1 MKVVQTYGCTAASF
15 TVDGVEV
22 NDLTDEEKQKFEDV
36 LFANLREAL
45 RDHSLTHER
54 LVECLQY
61 DDYETSEPC
70 DQCGD
75 SVSTTTWNLN
85 T

>member
-1 MKVVQTYGCTAASF
+1 MKVVQTYGCTSESF

-22 NDLTDEEKQKFEDV
+22 NDLTDEQKQKFEDV

-45 RDHSLTHER
+45 RDESLFHAR
-54 LVECLQY
+54 IIECLRY
-61 DDYETSEPC
+61 DDYETSERC

-75 SVSTTTWNLN
+75 FVTTMTWNLN